1 MTKLRC
7 LILEDQLPAQRVL
20 KNYIT
25 RLDGLKLVA
34 TCSSAAEASVVLS
47 TDEIDVLFLDIHL
60 PKMDG
65 FSFLKSLDNPPHVI
79 VTTAYSEHAVEGF
92 ELAVVDYLLK
102 PFSFDRFEEALN
114 RLPDEKDV
122 QTPPQ
127 EEIKSLFIKVDGDYL
142 RLDLDKLV
150 HIASDGNFLH
160 INTAD
165 ARHYILGTL
174 QSWADRLPQEKFVR
188 VHKSHIVNMDYVERI
203 SGNQLFT
210 ASGSIPI
217 GRAFKDG
224 LLAKVMN

>member
-1 MTKLRC
+1 MSKLKC

-20 KNYIT
+20 QTYIS
-25 RLDGLKLVA
+25 RRDDLQLVA
-34 TCSSAAEASVVLS
+34 TCSSAAEARAVLD
-47 TDEIDVLFLDIHL
+47 TEQVDFMFLDIHL

-65 FSFLKSLDNPPHVI
+65 FSFLKSLSNPPQVI

-102 PFSFDRFEEALN
+102 PFSYERFEEALK
-114 RLPDEKDV
+114 RLSAEEKT
-122 QTPPQ
+122 QTLQ
-127 EEIKSLFIKVDGDYL
+127 QDEIKSLFIKVDGDYL

-160 INTAD
+160 INTLD

-174 QSWADRLPQEKFVR
+174 QSWASRLPQEKFVR
-188 VHKSHIVNMDYVERI
+188 VHKSHIVNMEYVERI

-210 ASGSIPI
+210 ATGAIPV
-217 GRAFKDG
+217 GRAFKEG